1 MRRITSKAP
10 NRFLLLLVALS
21 VVGAGLAL
29 AASPVAADGTLTPAS
44 ATVAQ
49 GASLVVA
56 TTGCPLLEEEGEGSY
71 TVQRAE
77 LLLTTG
83 SGAGERLVSFSTYD
97 GSDRYLLNVP
107 GWVDPAQ
114 PALVTGRCV
123 RTTLSFEDDTEQVT
137 TLFAYPEVAVD
148 VVAGT
153 AVPDGPYVA
162 LDRSTAAGGQALRVT
177 ITGCE
182 GAEFAQAV
190 LFDGADLSGRGEPRF
205 VAGSGAGEG
214 AGPGTFEL
222 ELDLNTNRIDGDAGP
237 VPEGDYGLLAVCGF
251 AGDRFLQSEPQA
263 VSVVGTNPSGAIAV
277 ELVDG
282 DLVVSGQAC
291 TGGRTVE
298 LRYEGYAFDEEFT
311 TARDAAQR
319 LVAGTQAGGG
329 RTGDADLLRQLVVD
343 DEGEISGSAT
353 ATPEADGTWTVTE
366 ALPEASVGVQ
376 VRATCGDPFVDGFRY
391 VPMFVSAS
399 IYADLYVDRVSPTSS
414 PTGGPITVHLEGV
427 CEGEVRV
434 AILDD
439 DLEVL
444 AESEPI
450 TLGVLETGSG
460 TVTAPATPGTYAVA
474 GRCGDQR
481 GVPDAYEV
489 FAPETR
495 SATSPLP
502 EEPATGWPSA
512 GPRAT
517 YEGRLGPID
526 LPAMEE
532 LDPEVLRDA
541 ARALGPSELFTSV
554 PRPDG
559 DFAIT
564 KMDFDLVDAQGRP
577 VGADRAQIDHFVITN
592 RSDRNPAC
600 PDGTF
605 ALQGAIV
612 GAAGPERTVLQTGDP
627 YGIVVEDDD
636 QWSGTYQL
644 ESRSTQDQ
652 QVYLAYDITY
662 RRDVANVRPVTT
674 YFGSAT
680 GCDRFTWSLDGS
692 GVPDTQSHVITVAKD
707 ARLIGAGGHLVEG
720 GTHADWVND
729 RGRRLC
735 RSEVSYGGDGAI
747 EGISTCPLA
756 EQLRAGERLR
766 FDATY
771 ANDEPQFGAM
781 GIFTAYVW
789 EGGGPASLATPAG
802 AVPAGALPGSPSY
815 TG

>member
-10 NRFLLLLVALS
+10 NRSLLLLVALS

-29 AASPVAADGTLTPAS
+29 AATPVAADGTLTPAS

-49 GASLVVA
+49 GASLVVG
-56 TTGCPLLEEEGEGSY
+56 TTGCPILEEEGEDSY
-71 TVQRAE
+71 TVQLAE
-77 LLLTTG
+77 LLLITG
-83 SGAGERLVSFSTYD
+83 SGADERLVSFSTYD
-97 GSDRYLLNVP
+97 GDERYLLSVP

-123 RTTLSFEDDTEQVT
+123 RTTLSFEDDTEQRT
-137 TLFAYPEVAVD
+137 TLFTYPEVAVD

-153 AVPDGPYVA
+153 AVPDGPYATV
-162 LDRSTAAGGQALRVT
+162 DRTTAAGGQALRVT

-190 LFDGADLSGRGEPRF
+190 VFDGADLSGRGEPRF
-205 VAGSGAGEG
+205 VAGSGIG
-214 AGPGTFEL
+214 ADGGSVSGTFEV
-222 ELDLNTNRIDGDAGP
+222 EVDLNTNAIDGEPGP

-251 AGDRFLQSEPQA
+251 DEDRFLQSEPQA
-263 VSVVGTNPSGAIAV
+263 ISVVGTNPSGAVEV

-282 DLVVSGQAC
+282 DLVVRGQGC
-291 TGGRTVE
+291 TGGRSVE
-298 LRYEGYAFDEEFT
+298 LLYEGYAFDEEFT
-311 TARDAAQR
+311 TARDAAR
-319 LVAGTQAGGG
+319 RAGSGPRSTDGAI
-329 RTGDADLLRQLVVD
+329 GDAGLLRQLVVD

-391 VPMFVSAS
+391 VPVFVSAS
-399 IYADLYVDRVSPTSS
+399 IYADLYVARVSPTSS
-414 PTGGPITVHLEGV
+414 PTGGPITVHLEGF

-434 AILDD
+434 ALLGD

-444 AESEPI
+444 DQSEPI
-450 TLGVLETGSG
+450 TLGEFESGSG
-460 TVTAPATPGTYAVA
+460 TVTAPATPGAYTVA
-474 GRCGDQR
+474 GRCDDQR
-481 GVPDAYEV
+481 GSPEPYEV

-495 SATSPLP
+495 SASSPLP
-502 EEPATGWPSA
+502 EEPVTGWPSE
-512 GPRAT
+512 GPRRT
-517 YEGRLGPID
+517 YQGRLGPID
-526 LPAMEE
+526 LPAMED
-532 LDPEVLRDA
+532 LDPEELLDA
-541 ARALGPSELFTSV
+541 TRALGPSELFTSV

-577 VGADRAQIDHFVITN
+577 IGSDRAEIDHFVITN

-600 PDGTF
+600 PNGTF
-605 ALQGAIV
+605 ALRGAIV

-644 ESRSTQDQ
+644 QSRSTEDQ
-652 QVYLAYDITY
+652 QVYLAYDLTY

-680 GCDRFTWSLDGS
+680 GCDTFTWPLDGS
-692 GVPDTQSHVITVAKD
+692 GVPDTQSHFITVAED
-707 ARLIGAGGHLVEG
+707 ARLIGAGGHLTEG

-735 RSEVSYGGDGAI
+735 RSEVTYGGDGAI

-771 ANDEPQFGAM
+771 ANEQPAFGAM

-789 EGGGPASLATPAG
+789 EGGGPAAPAPP
-802 AVPAGALPGSPSY
+802 PAGALPGSPSY